1 MQGRAKEILLLAL
14 AVAALGLALYTF
26 RGKPA
31 PSPVAG
37 PTPAAPGEAAEQEV
51 AEAPSEEAATEG
63 GADAGSAGRIRN
75 PFSAPGGP
83 EPELA
88 EDAGEGEPA
97 GLGAVEPPPALEP
110 PTATGFK
117 LEGIM
122 TGPPPFAVIRYGE
135 RPYFA
140 RIGDEVVDGYH
151 VEAIRG
157 EREVVLSGQH
167 GTIVLRTGKA
177 S

>member
-14 AVAALGLALYTF
+14 AVGALGLALYTF

-31 PSPVAG
+31 PSPVAE
-37 PTPAAPGEAAEQEV
+37 PTPAAPGETGEVAV
-51 AEAPSEEAATEG
+51 AEAPEEEATTEG
-63 GADAGSAGRIRN
+63 GGDAGAAAAIRN

-83 EPELA
+83 EPGSTE
-88 EDAGEGEPA
+88 EAGEGEA
-97 GLGAVEPPPALEP
+97 AEVRITEPPPGQEP

-122 TGPPPFAVIRYGE
+122 TGPPPFAVIRYGD
-135 RPYFA
+135 RPYFP
-140 RIGDEVVDGYH
+140 RLGDEVVDGYR